1 MPVGAVYCGRPG
13 LFGNPFSGPSPAR
26 NVELFA
32 MWMRGE
38 LPEVEPE
45 RREMILKRLPEL
57 QGKQLACWCSLD
69 RACHVDVL
77 CEMANGPSD
86 QK

>member
-1 MPVGAVYCGRPG
+1 MPDGAVYCGRPG
-13 LFGNPFSGPSPAR
+13 LFGNPFTGPVKAR

-32 MWMRGE
+32 MWLRGE

-45 RREMILKRLPEL
+45 RRERILKRLPEL
-57 QGKQLACWCSLD
+57 QGKHLACWCGLD
-69 RACHVDVL
+69 CPCHVDVL
-77 CEMANGPSD
+77 CEMANGSEA